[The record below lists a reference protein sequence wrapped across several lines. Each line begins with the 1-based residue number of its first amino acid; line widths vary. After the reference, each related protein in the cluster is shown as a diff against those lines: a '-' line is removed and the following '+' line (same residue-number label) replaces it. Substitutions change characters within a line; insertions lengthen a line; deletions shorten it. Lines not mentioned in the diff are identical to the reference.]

1 MTAPVI
7 PAATVLLLRDGR
19 DGLEVFMVRRHYE
32 IDSFS
37 GALVFPG
44 GKVDANDAAPELRE
58 FCDGADGLGDVE
70 LQFRVA
76 AIREAF
82 EEAGVLL
89 ARAVGEVALLPAARV
104 EALDALRK
112 PLAAGETTLA
122 ALCRRENIRLAC
134 DRLVRFAH
142 WITPKQQP
150 KIFDTQFFLA
160 AAPTDQVAL
169 HDGEETLES
178 AWIGPAHALAE
189 ADAGRRS
196 IVFPTRTN
204 LGKLARWQDID
215 AAMAAAAEAT
225 VVTVQPQI
233 TPHDE
238 GRIMR
243 IPAAADYGF
252 SEILL
257 RPDSRVIRVIA

>member
-1 MTAPVI
+1 MTAPII
-7 PAATVLLLRDGR
+7 PAATVLLLRDG
-19 DGLEVFMVRRHYE
+19 DAGLEVFMVRRHYE

-44 GKVDANDAAPELRE
+44 GKVDANDAAPELRA

-89 ARAVGEVALLPAARV
+89 ARADGETALLPASRV
-104 EALDALRK
+104 EALDAMRK
-112 PLAAGETTLA
+112 PLVAGETTMA
-122 ALCRRENIRLAC
+122 ELCRRENLHLAC

-160 AAPTDQVAL
+160 AAPPDQVAL

-178 AWIGPAHALAE
+178 EWIAPAHALAE

-204 LGKLARWQDID
+204 LGKLARWRDTA
-215 AAMAAAAEAT
+215 AAMTAAAEAT

-257 RPDSRVIRVIA
+257 HPDSRVIRVIA